1 MNIHT
6 IGIDLGKTSFHL
18 VGLNQRGE
26 VVVRKKFSRAQL
38 LRFTANRKAHLI
50 GMEACGG
57 SHFLGR
63 ALQEQGHEVRLIPA
77 QYVKP
82 FVKTNKSDYIDAEA
96 IAEAVGRPTMRFV
109 PIKSDDQ
116 LDLQSLHRVRER
128 WVMRRTAVINQIRG
142 LQLERGITLRKGRRY
157 VEAALPGILEDAEA
171 KLSGA
176 LRLLLAQLQLELDQ
190 MALRLEEADA
200 LIEQTAQE
208 NEACQRLVKIPGIGP
223 VTATAVIA
231 AIGNGAAFR
240 KGREFA
246 AWMGVVPREH
256 STGGKQKLL
265 GISKRGN
272 SYLRRLFVQGARAV
286 LQQKT
291 KQVSGLKEWLAQLTS
306 RTHHN
311 VAGVALANKLA
322 RITWAV
328 LAKGEVYRPPTPA
341 GASA

>member
-18 VGLNQRGE
+18 VGLSERGE
-26 VVVRKKFSRAQL
+26 VVVRKKFSRTQL
-38 LRFTANRKAHLI
+38 LRFTANRKVHVI
-50 GMEACGG
+50 GMESCGG

-63 ALQEQGHEVRLIPA
+63 ALEEQGHEVRLIPA

-82 FVKTNKSDYIDAEA
+82 YVKTNKNDYVDAEA

-128 WVMRRTAVINQIRG
+128 WVTRRTAVINQIRG
-142 LQLERGITLRKGRRY
+142 LLLERGITVRKGRRY
-157 VEAALPGILEDAEA
+157 IEAALPGILEDADA
-171 KLSGA
+171 KLSGT
-176 LRLLLAQLQLELDQ
+176 LRLLLAQLKLELDQ
-190 MALRLEEADA
+190 LAQRLQEAEA
-200 LIEQTAQE
+200 LIEQTVQE
-208 NEACQRLVKIPGIGP
+208 NEACQRLLKVPGIGP
-223 VTATAVIA
+223 VTATAVIS

-246 AWMGVVPREH
+246 AWMGVVPREY

-272 SYLRRLFVQGARAV
+272 RYLRKLFVQCARAV

-291 KQVSGLKEWLAQLTS
+291 KQTPGLKAWLEKLTS
-306 RTHHN
+306 HTHRH
-311 VAGVALANKLA
+311 AAAVALANKLA
-322 RITWAV
+322 RIAWAV
-328 LAKGEVYRPPTPA
+328 LASGEAYRPPL
-341 GASA
+341 SAAA

>member
-1 MNIHT
+1 MKIRT

-18 VGLNQRGE
+18 VGLNERGE
-26 VVVRKKFSRAQL
+26 VVMRKKCSRAQL
-38 LRFTANRKAHLI
+38 LRFTANRKVHLI

-63 ALQEQGHEVRLIPA
+63 ALAQQGHEVRLIPA

-82 FVKTNKSDYIDAEA
+82 YVKTNKSDYIDAEA

-109 PIKSDDQ
+109 PIKSDDR

-142 LQLERGITLRKGRRY
+142 LLLERGITLRKGRRY
-157 VEAALPGILEDAEA
+157 IEEALPAILEDADS

-176 LRLLLAQLQLELDQ
+176 VRFLLARLKLELEHL
-190 MALRLEEADA
+190 ALRLEEADA

-208 NEACQRLVKIPGIGP
+208 NEQYQRLDAIPGIGP
-223 VTATAVIA
+223 VTATAVVA

-240 KGREFA
+240 KGRDFS
-246 AWMGVVPREH
+246 AWIGIVPREH

-272 SYLRRLFVQGARAV
+272 RYLRKLFVQCARTV

-291 KQVSGLKEWLAQLTS
+291 KQSPGLKQWLEKLTA
-306 RTHHN
+306 RTHYN
-311 VAGVALANKLA
+311 VASVALANKLA
-322 RITWAV
+322 RMAWAV
-328 LAKGEVYRPPTPA
+328 LATGEAYRAPFVATA
-341 GASA
+341 